1 MVFWVE
7 ILITKN
13 MVSMLQCDVCYSVIH
28 LHFPFCLRKN
38 GMNSGCSIEKRS
50 TSPASI
56 TVLTITIFLLT
67 EKVFQNLGT
76 QMYMSHIGTHI
87 KINTQMREILE
98 KCGRFLNAGDLDRS
112 SGERE
117 TTR

>member
-87 KINTQMREILE
+87 KIITHMYQYLYFSIMIE
-98 KCGRFLNAGDLDRS
+98 
-112 SGERE
+112 
-117 TTR
+117 